1 MSLRVGNPDTNISFR
16 IVYKNSSRLFNLLEE
31 IKGNQ
36 MVDKVDWS
44 EYITEKK
51 NNQSSFSDLLSL

>member
-1 MSLRVGNPDTNISFR
+1 
-16 IVYKNSSRLFNLLEE
+16 LEE
-31 IKGNQ
+31 IKGNL